1 MRRREATLDTLIV
14 NENISS
20 ADQLY
25 LREYTTASI
34 KGHIAVGLSVPSKE
48 IVTRL
53 EVHLTDN
60 QLISTISGYRSPSL
74 AFHNTLATLERP
86 KRTDVRVT
94 ALLSLLQYPRK
105 TVHAWLSARTGRRG
119 HAYPE
124 RTQLFVRGPREEA
137 KIFFTWT
144 PGYLLLPQNIPGTA
158 L

>member
-20 ADQLY
+20 ADQLH
-25 LREYTTASI
+25 LREYTTTSI

-48 IVTRL
+48 NVTRL

-74 AFHNTLATLERP
+74 AFHDTLVTLERP

-94 ALLSLLQYPRK
+94 ALLSLLQCPRK
-105 TVHAWLSARTGRRG
+105 TVHTWLSARTGRRG
-119 HAYPE
+119 LPTLRGHNSSFVSIE
-124 RTQLFVRGPREEA
+124 RRP
-137 KIFFTWT
+137 KYI
-144 PGYLLLPQNIPGTA
+144 LLGHLATC
-158 L
+158 LLC